1 VAAEAVFAAELY
13 KDRAEINRKAQ
24 GVLAPDHNPPEQQ
37 RDSARETVRVNIF
50 ETARSIIY

>member
-1 VAAEAVFAAELY
+1 MKKNNNAVAAEAVFAAELY

-37 RDSARETVRVNIF
+37 RDSARETAGRG
-50 ETARSIIY
+50 